1 MAIKYLIGDA
11 TNPTGD
17 GTKIISHICNDI
29 NKWGRGFVIAL
40 SKKWK
45 EPEAEYRKLRLCD
58 RQLGNVQFIQV
69 EPNIYVANMI
79 AQHGIGPYSSNQ
91 PPIRY
96 EALRICLQKVN
107 EFAVS
112 HNASIHMPRIGTGLA
127 GGQWDFIEPII
138 NDTLSVD
145 VYVYDLK

>member
-11 TNPTGD
+11 TNPTGN
-17 GTKIISHICNDI
+17 GIKIITHITNDLGF
-29 NKWGRGFVIAL
+29 WGKGFVLAL
-40 SKKWK
+40 SKKWSQ
-45 EPEAEYRKLRLCD
+45 PEEEYRKLRLCD
-58 RQLGNVQFIQV
+58 RWLGNVQFIQV
-69 EPNIYVANMI
+69 EPDIYVANMI
-79 AQHGIGPYSSNQ
+79 AQHGIGPYGSNQ

-107 EFAVS
+107 EFANV

-127 GGQWDFIEPII
+127 GGLWEFIEPII
-138 NDTLSVD
+138 NDTMSVD